1 METLRKP
8 APWLLLAMLLAG
20 NAALALGP
28 WFVRLADSGPI
39 AAGFWRVALALPA
52 LFLLAR
58 WREGPAPPPVPRKVA
73 WAVVAGG
80 VLFALDL
87 ASWHVGIGY
96 TRLGNAALFG
106 NSGSLILMV
115 WGFVAWRR
123 WPQGREWLALGA
135 ALGGAGILLG
145 RSFEVSLQTLIG
157 DLFCLLAGI
166 LYAGYLL
173 ILQDARKAL
182 GAWRLLAR
190 SSAAGVPVLL
200 AAALLA
206 GEPVWPQDWGPVVAL
221 ALSSQLI
228 GQGLLVYSLRHF
240 PPLVIGLALLTQ
252 PAIAALAGWLAFRET
267 LGPVDVIGM
276 ALLAGALVLARVAG
290 ESTPPAPTG
299 RARA

>member
-39 AAGFWRVALALPA
+39 AAGFWRVTLALPA

-58 WREGPAPPPVPRKVA
+58 WQEGRAPPPLPRKVA
-73 WAVVAGG
+73 WAVVLGG
-80 VLFALDL
+80 VLFAFDL

-115 WGFVAWRR
+115 WGFLMVRR
-123 WPQGREWLALGA
+123 WPAGREWLAIAA
-135 ALGGAGILLG
+135 ALGGAAILLG
-145 RSFEVSLQTLIG
+145 RSFEVSVQTLIG

-190 SSAAGVPVLL
+190 SSAASVPVLL
-200 AAALLA
+200 AVALLA
-206 GEPVWPQDWGPVVAL
+206 REPVWPHDWGPVAGL
-221 ALSSQLI
+221 ALSSQVI

-240 PPLVIGLALLTQ
+240 PPLAIGLALLTQ
-252 PAIAALAGWLAFRET
+252 PAIAALAGWLAFGET
-267 LGPVDVIGM
+267 LGVLDVVGM
-276 ALLAGALVLARVAG
+276 ALLAAALVIAKVAG
-290 ESTPPAPTG
+290 ESTAPEPAGRTG
-299 RARA
+299 A